1 MFFKCTK
8 NTPVMFVGLVFM
20 CTIKNN
26 RFQHII
32 NCCEINLNDI
42 ENNLLQKLKFKQN
55 GIRYFIAHKLS
66 NE

>member
-1 MFFKCTK
+1 
-8 NTPVMFVGLVFM
+8 MFVGLVFI

-55 GIRYFIAHKLS
+55 SIRYFIAYKLS